1 MKTTQDDY
9 LKAGISRIYM
19 VSCKNVSLIMSVQSV
34 FFTSWQG
41 FVSSIECE
49 LYRTG
54 IVYGKWKVNTFPE
67 FRKNHKT
74 EFHNSVENE
83 QLELRYLL
91 NQSQHPLSMCFT

>member
-1 MKTTQDDY
+1 MFSWDLYSRKFNTNIDMKTTQDDY
-9 LKAGISRIYM
+9 LKAGISRLYM

-67 FRKNHKT
+67 FRKK
-74 EFHNSVENE
+74 S
-83 QLELRYLL
+83 
-91 NQSQHPLSMCFT
+91 